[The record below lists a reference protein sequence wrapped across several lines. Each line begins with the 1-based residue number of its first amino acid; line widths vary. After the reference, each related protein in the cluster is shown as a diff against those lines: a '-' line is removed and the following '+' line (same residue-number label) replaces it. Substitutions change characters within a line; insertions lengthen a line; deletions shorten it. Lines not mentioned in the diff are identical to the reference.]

1 MYKEQESQVS
11 VFEFQMPWGGHLNS
25 ENRWIKLA
33 EIIPWQ
39 EIEEQYAS
47 KFNTFKG
54 NVAKPARLAFGALFV
69 QAKMDLRDREC
80 AELIAENPYIQ
91 FFLGFSEYQSNPP
104 VSAST
109 FVYFRKRIKAAG
121 IARINEILCG
131 VKQQDDDDDDPSDA
145 AAGGSHEQGEDQT
158 SSDTDNEGTLILD
171 ATCAPQD
178 IRYPTDL
185 TLLNDAR
192 KILEGLIDHVF
203 RPFRRVLTKPRTDR
217 KEARMAFLSVAKK
230 RKVKHNKMRAAVGK
244 QLRFVRKD
252 LEILDQLLSIPGHGT
267 LSEQDQGKLRTIR
280 KLYEQQQTMF
290 EQRIHRVD
298 DRIVS
303 IAQPYVRPV
312 IRGKAGSSVE
322 FGAKISISVK
332 DGLCFVDKIGWDN
345 FSEGSLL
352 QMQCQSYHRRF
363 GCYPSRVLADKAYL
377 SQDNRRWCKKMG
389 ISLPGPRLGR
399 PPKQTDPE
407 EKRKQRAAGKERNEV
422 EGRIGISK
430 RRYGLDLIM
439 CKLQQTS
446 ETEIMMQFLA
456 MNADQIMR
464 KQNKEET
471 VASRNQERV
480 AFNKKISIP
489 VPARENLCFAF

>member
-1 MYKEQESQVS
+1 
-11 VFEFQMPWGGHLNS
+11 
-25 ENRWIKLA
+25 
-33 EIIPWQ
+33 
-39 EIEEQYAS
+39 
-47 KFNTFKG
+47 
-54 NVAKPARLAFGALFV
+54 
-69 QAKMDLRDREC
+69 
-80 AELIAENPYIQ
+80 
-91 FFLGFSEYQSNPP
+91 
-104 VSAST
+104 
-109 FVYFRKRIKAAG
+109 
-121 IARINEILCG
+121 
-131 VKQQDDDDDDPSDA
+131 
-145 AAGGSHEQGEDQT
+145 
-158 SSDTDNEGTLILD
+158 
-171 ATCAPQD
+171 
-178 IRYPTDL
+178 
-185 TLLNDAR
+185 
-192 KILEGLIDHVF
+192 
-203 RPFRRVLTKPRTDR
+203 
-217 KEARMAFLSVAKK
+217 
-230 RKVKHNKMRAAVGK
+230 
-244 QLRFVRKD
+244 
-252 LEILDQLLSIPGHGT
+252 
-267 LSEQDQGKLRTIR
+267 LRTIQ

-377 SQDNRRWCKKMG
+377 SQGNRRWCKKMG
-389 ISLPGPRLGR
+389 IALPGPRLGR

-407 EKRKQRAAGKERNEV
+407 EKRKQRAAAKERNEV

-430 RRYGLDLIM
+430 RRYGLELIM

-456 MNADQIMR
+456 MNADQIIR
-464 KQNKEET
+464 RQNNDESA
-471 VASRNQERV
+471 ASQNQERV
-480 AFNKKISIP
+480 AFNKNISIP

>member
-1 MYKEQESQVS
+1 MYKDQESQVS
-11 VFEFQMPWGGHLNS
+11 VFEFQMPWGGHLNP

-47 KFNTFKG
+47 KFNSFKG
-54 NVAKPARLAFGALFV
+54 NVAKPARLAFGTLLV

-80 AELIAENPYIQ
+80 AELIAENPFIQ
-91 FFLGFSEYQSNPP
+91 YFLGFSEYQDNPP

-131 VKQQDDDDDDPSDA
+131 VKQQDRDDDDPPDPSPGGDGEQDA
-145 AAGGSHEQGEDQT
+145 DQT
-158 SSDTDNEGTLILD
+158 NSGNNEGTLILD

-192 KILEGLIDHVF
+192 RILEGLIDQVF
-203 RPFRRVLTKPRTDR
+203 HPFRKVLPKPRTDR
-217 KEARMAFLSVAKK
+217 KEARVAFLVVAKQ

-252 LEILDQLLSIPGHGT
+252 LEILDQLLAIPGHGAV
-267 LSEQDQGKLRTIR
+267 SEQEQGKLRTIR

-290 EQRIHRVD
+290 EQKIHRVD

-303 IAQPYVRPV
+303 ITQPYVRPV
-312 IRGKAGSSVE
+312 IRGKAGSPVE

-352 QMQCQSYHRRF
+352 QKQCQNYLRRF

-377 SQDNRRWCKKMG
+377 SQENRRWCKKMG
-389 ISLPGPRLGR
+389 IALPGPRLGR

-422 EGRIGISK
+422 EGRFGVTK
-430 RRYGLDLIM
+430 RRYGLELIM

-446 ETEIMMQFLA
+446 ETEIMMQFVA
-456 MNADQIMR
+456 MNADQIIRNQCHDEPAASTKQEKVSFMR
-464 KQNKEET
+464 K
-471 VASRNQERV
+471 
-480 AFNKKISIP
+480 FPISNP
-489 VPARENLCFAF
+489 MQENLCLAF

>member
-1 MYKEQESQVS
+1 LYKEQESQVS
-11 VFEFQMPWGGHLNS
+11 VFEFQMPWGGHLNP

-91 FFLGFSEYQSNPP
+91 YFLGFSEYQSNPP

-131 VKQQDDDDDDPSDA
+131 VKQQDKDDDDPPASSTDGGEQDMDQADSD
-145 AAGGSHEQGEDQT
+145 SN
-158 SSDTDNEGTLILD
+158 NEGTLILD

-192 KILEGLIDHVF
+192 RILEGLIDQAF
-203 RPFRRVLTKPRTDR
+203 RPLRGSVNKPRTDR
-217 KEARMAFLSVAKK
+217 KEARDAYLAIAKK
-230 RKVKHNKMRAAVGK
+230 RKVKYNKMRAAVGK

-252 LEILDQLLSIPGHGT
+252 LEILDQLLSIPGHGA
-267 LSEQDQGKLRTIR
+267 LSEQDQGKLRTIQ

-303 IAQPYVRPV
+303 ITQPYVRPV

-352 QMQCQSYHRRF
+352 HMQCQNYHRRF

-389 ISLPGPRLGR
+389 IALPGPRLGR

-407 EKRKQRAAGKERNEV
+407 EKRKQLAAGKERNEV
-422 EGRIGISK
+422 EGRFGISK
-430 RRYGLDLIM
+430 RRYGLELIM

-446 ETEIMMQFLA
+446 ETEIMMQFIA

-464 KQNKEET
+464 KQSEADS
-471 VASRNQERV
+471 VASQKQEQV
-480 AFNKKISIP
+480 VFNKKIPILAP
-489 VPARENLCFAF
+489 VRENLCFAF